1 MAQYRFK
8 AKNAQGETVNGTMNA
23 QGETEAVGELRR
35 QGLIVLSL
43 SAARGGDAPATASR
57 SSSAKDAG
65 GGFFSL
71 SRQKVKLS
79 SVRVKTQDM
88 VVFTR
93 QMSTMISAGIPLI
106 EGLEILAE
114 QTSNLGFRMVL
125 SEVVSDVR
133 SGKDLSQALSRHPR
147 VFQRIYINMIKAGEA
162 SGQLDTV
169 LTRLA
174 EYQEASAALKSEIKS
189 AMTYPIV
196 SLVMVLGIT
205 LFLLVFIIPKFE
217 HMFT

>member
-43 SAARGGDAPATASR
+43 DAKRGGDGASPAPITRSASR
-57 SSSAKDAG
+57 RDSG
-65 GGFFSL
+65 GGGFSL
-71 SRQKVKLS
+71 SRKKIKLS
-79 SVRVKTQDM
+79 SVRVKSQEM

-106 EGLEILAE
+106 EGLEILGE
-114 QTSNLGFRMVL
+114 QTSNLGFRMVMD
-125 SEVVSDVR
+125 EVVSDVR
-133 SGKDLSQALSRHPR
+133 SGKDLSQAFSRHPR
-147 VFQRIYINMIKAGEA
+147 IFPKIYVNMIKAGEA

-174 EYQEASAALKSEIKS
+174 EYQEAAAALKSEIKS
-189 AMTYPIV
+189 AMT
-196 SLVMVLGIT
+196 
-205 LFLLVFIIPKFE
+205 
-217 HMFT
+217 